1 MEDVGCERAAAC
13 RRSCQRNPEN
23 RKDDT
28 CQELRTVKSCVQL
41 PAISETGRENLSFC
55 PTNPDEGATIIG
67 KCCAELNANKCTA
80 VFQAVISE

>member
-1 MEDVGCERAAAC
+1 MEDVGCERAAI
-13 RRSCQRNPEN
+13 RRRRCQRDPEN

-41 PAISETGRENLSFC
+41 PVISETDRENLGFR

-80 VFQAVISE
+80 VL